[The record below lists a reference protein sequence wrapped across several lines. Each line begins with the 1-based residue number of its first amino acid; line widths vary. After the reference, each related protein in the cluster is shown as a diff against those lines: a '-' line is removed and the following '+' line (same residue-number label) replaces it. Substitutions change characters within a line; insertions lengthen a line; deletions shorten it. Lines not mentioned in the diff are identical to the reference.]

1 MSLFLAVAGVT
12 LFDSNIFAL
21 FVSLALPVMF
31 AVLPRLALK
40 HVKPPHLAP
49 ERKRQTKNAQG
60 VSAPR
65 QHTNELQEA
74 ASPLLQRRKKE
85 DHRSHPDVDPERIIK
100 V

>member
-12 LFDSNIFAL
+12 LFDSNVFAL
-21 FVSLALPVMF
+21 FMSLALPVMF

-49 ERKRQTKNAQG
+49 ERKSQTKNVKG
-60 VSAPR
+60 VRAPR

-74 ASPLLQRRKKE
+74 ASPLLQRRKKG
-85 DHRSHPDVDPERIIK
+85 DLRSCPFVDPEK
-100 V
+100 ATNV